1 MDSELWGPKLWFFLH
16 TISFEYPDK
25 PTQEIKNAHID
36 FFRSLKSILPC
47 DVCKNHF
54 SEFLKNNPIED
65 NLGDKEAL
73 IRWVLK
79 CHNNVN
85 TLNNKPEW
93 SYKKLVSTYAS
104 IFNDDLYN
112 KMNYKN
118 SSIFLFVL
126 LILFSLIIFIK

>member
-1 MDSELWGPKLWFFLH
+1 MDSELWGPKLWFSLH

-25 PTQEIKNAHID
+25 PTHELKNAYIN

-47 DVCKNHF
+47 DICKTHF
-54 SEFLKNNPIED
+54 SEFLKNNPIE
-65 NLGDKEAL
+65 NSLSDKEAL

-93 SYKKLVSTYAS
+93 SYEKLVSTYAS
-104 IFNDDLYN
+104 IYNNDLYN
-112 KMNYKN
+112 KINYKN
-118 SSIFLFVL
+118 ISIFLFVL
-126 LILFSLIIFIK
+126 LILLSLIIFIK